1 MMKRFNRLSLRL
13 RLTIVIALILIIAS
27 TVLMAVS
34 IYSARNIYSD
44 ISINEIERISNGEIR
59 SERPYPPYQKQ
70 PVLAVRVEQDNK
82 FASISLLSLVLVV
95 VFGTGITYLIAGRV
109 LKPVTNLA
117 REIEEIDENNLFRQ
131 VRVTP
136 SNDEVSKLSVSFNHM
151 IAKLEKAFISHK
163 NFSANAA
170 HELKTPLAAMIAN
183 IEVLQLDDHPTLDE
197 YKETMDDTL
206 NNAQRLSGLVN
217 DLLKMNAE
225 LNIAAYEKL
234 EAKAMFE
241 QILDD
246 LHQEIQSKNIQ
257 IENLTGEV
265 QLYGDKPLLYRAF
278 SNLIH
283 NAIKYNKPGGLIKI
297 AASET
302 EDKTRITIMDT
313 GIGIPEDQIDKI
325 FDPFYCVDQ
334 SRSRELGGNGL
345 GLSIVKSVIEKHGGV
360 IQVQSVVEVYTSIV
374 VTLPKP

>member
-1 MMKRFNRLSLRL
+1 MKRFNRLSLRL

-44 ISINEIERISNGEIR
+44 ISMNEIERISNGEIR

-82 FASISLLSLVLVV
+82 FASISLLSLALVV
-95 VFGTGITYLIAGRV
+95 IFGTGITYLIAGRV

-151 IAKLEKAFISHK
+151 IAKLEKAFVSQK

-246 LHQEIQSKNIQ
+246 LYQEIQSKNIQ

-265 QLYGDKPLLYRAF
+265 QLSGDKPLLLRAF

-283 NAIKYNKPGGLIKI
+283 NGIKYNKPGGLIKI

-313 GIGIPEDQIDKI
+313 GIGIPEEQIDKI

-345 GLSIVKSVIEKHGGV
+345 GLSIVKSIIEKHGGV